1 MFVTAIYAVLDPD
14 SGQLTYG
21 NAGHNPPV
29 WMRNDGSIEKLTR
42 TTLALGVLEA
52 AAVTQKTIQL
62 QPGESVLL
70 YTDGLTEAIS
80 PGGEFFGETHLL
92 GILADTRPSGANELI
107 EIIDSSLEAF
117 VGTEGLSDDLTMVAL
132 HRK

>member
-1 MFVTAIYAVLDPD
+1 
-14 SGQLTYG
+14 
-21 NAGHNPPV
+21 
-29 WMRNDGSIEKLTR
+29 MRNDGSLVKLTR

-52 AAVTQKTIQL
+52 AAVTQNTIQL
-62 QPGESVLL
+62 QSGESVLL

-92 GILADTRPSGANELI
+92 EILADSQPSGASELI
-107 EIIDSSLEAF
+107 ETIDASLEAF

-132 HRK
+132 HRQ